1 MTDSSASECS
11 GTPVITDLRSLPR
24 VQSITE
30 QSNYASFTQAEYAD
44 SDNPS
49 IFEDLPR
56 ITIYIREGRKQYIDA
71 RLLNNRVERRLWI
84 WLHKHDLMEVGTKK
98 PSWACNLCDAKN
110 KSNGIY
116 STQSISGPERH
127 LQVYTLLRWWFKEV
141 SFK

>member
-30 QSNYASFTQAEYAD
+30 QSNYASFTQAKQAD

-49 IFEDLPR
+49 TFEDLPR
-56 ITIYIREGRKQYIDA
+56 ITIYTREGRKQYIDA
-71 RLLNNRVERRLWI
+71 RLLNNRVERRSWI
-84 WLHKHDLMEVGTKK
+84 WLYGHDLVEVGTKK
-98 PSWACNLCDAKN
+98 PSWACSLCDAKN

-116 STQSISGPERH
+116 SA
-127 LQVYTLLRWWFKEV
+127 
-141 SFK
+141 